1 VTTRRWTP
9 AACAKP
15 ALFLAIFLAAWAFY
29 VSKAAEQTGLNALPE
44 PADGSDYEALAFNI
58 WQYQRFGYDWGDPR
72 WREPYLNNPEY
83 EPMLLRPPGYS
94 PTTYKQ
100 PAVPLAMAAVAAASG
115 RSFAA
120 WRIVN
125 CAITAGAVTTAA
137 AIAAMYAGWPAA
149 LLTAALVLRLW
160 LPTLFAQ
167 QFMTEGLATLLLTLL
182 TWRWIADGR
191 NGWTTARAACSGVI
205 LGALLATRSIFV
217 LFLPLS
223 LVMAGLSC
231 RWGRRCLVQGA
242 VSVFVALLIIGP
254 WWVRNAVVLDA
265 FMPLGTQGA
274 LNMPAGFG
282 PLALQMQGIWS
293 SNPGD
298 DWARIDELKL
308 DPVTAEVRVAKL
320 RSRAT
325 LEWMRSHPRDV
336 VRLMA
341 LHVWQEIRPR
351 TLPYPTDAW
360 LLPVAALAA
369 WILRRSPGVGIIVA
383 VTAVNLLGIA
393 LTWSVAGRFMAPV
406 QPMLTALV
414 GAALLVAARRVAE
427 AVRTRRTRQREGAPA

>member
-1 VTTRRWTP
+1 
-9 AACAKP
+9 
-15 ALFLAIFLAAWAFY
+15 
-29 VSKAAEQTGLNALPE
+29 
-44 PADGSDYEALAFNI
+44 
-58 WQYQRFGYDWGDPR
+58 
-72 WREPYLNNPEY
+72 
-83 EPMLLRPPGYS
+83 
-94 PTTYKQ
+94 
-100 PAVPLAMAAVAAASG
+100 
-115 RSFAA
+115 
-120 WRIVN
+120 
-125 CAITAGAVTTAA
+125 
-137 AIAAMYAGWPAA
+137 
-149 LLTAALVLRLW
+149 
-160 LPTLFAQ
+160 
-167 QFMTEGLATLLLTLL
+167 
-182 TWRWIADGR
+182 
-191 NGWTTARAACSGVI
+191 
-205 LGALLATRSIFV
+205 
-217 LFLPLS
+217 
-223 LVMAGLSC
+223 
-231 RWGRRCLVQGA
+231 
-242 VSVFVALLIIGP
+242 
-254 WWVRNAVVLDA
+254 
-265 FMPLGTQGA
+265 MPLGTQGA